1 MVSAVN
7 FAKNKKVFYIDTEGG
22 FSVERLRQ
30 ITKESD
36 KIMKNIYIFKP
47 TTFEEQAKVIS
58 KISSIISKDVGIIIV
73 DTISFLYR
81 LELGDKDAHNTNRA
95 LGRQI
100 ALLAQIARK
109 RQIPVLITNQV
120 YSDFDNREKVKIVG
134 GDLLKYGS
142 KCIVELQK
150 TPDNKR
156 RAVVRKHRSLPEE
169 KSIVFEIVE
178 EGIKKSK
185 EGKSFRI
192 F

>member
-1 MVSAVN
+1 MVSALH
-7 FAKNKKVFYIDTEGG
+7 FAKTKKVFYVDTEGG
-22 FSVERLRQ
+22 FSTERLKQ
-30 ITKESD
+30 IAKEPD
-36 KIMKNIYIFKP
+36 KILKNICVFKP
-47 TTFEEQAKVIS
+47 TTFDEQAKTIS
-58 KISSIISKDVGIIIV
+58 RISSIDAKDIGIIII

-100 ALLAQIARK
+100 ALLAHVARTK
-109 RQIPVLITNQV
+109 KIPILITNQV
-120 YSDFDNREKVKIVG
+120 YSDFDNRDKVKIVG

-156 RAVVRKHRSLPEE
+156 RAIIKKHRSMPEE
-169 KSIVFEIVE
+169 RSIVFEIVE

-185 EGKSFRI
+185 EGKGFKI